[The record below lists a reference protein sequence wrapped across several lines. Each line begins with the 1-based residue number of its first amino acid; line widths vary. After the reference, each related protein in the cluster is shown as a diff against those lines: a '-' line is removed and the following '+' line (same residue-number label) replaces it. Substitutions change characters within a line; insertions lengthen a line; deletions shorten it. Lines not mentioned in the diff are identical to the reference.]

1 MIIAIDGPAASG
13 KSTTAKLVAERLG
26 FTYLD
31 TGAMYRAVTLGLTRA
46 NQELDDQE
54 SLKKTLDELNLE
66 LKIKAGELKINLNGE
81 DVTELIRTSSVT
93 EKVSSVSA
101 VPLVRKALVPIQRK
115 LASKADYVVE
125 GRDIGTVVF
134 PDAAFKFFIFADY
147 ETRAARRRKDLEEI
161 GENKKLEEIIEDLK
175 ERDQKDSS
183 RDHSP
188 LKKAQDAMEVNT
200 TSLTIEEQVE
210 LIVKEVN
217 KSINQQGK
225 PDKMEL
231 TKQPEPVVEQ
241 TSVEISAAASADT
254 LNEEAPAISTTEVT
268 TDTVVEELNYL
279 DPQLFKDVRRVT
291 PAELNDFE
299 EKDEM
304 REEEKEKYISTFS
317 DIHQHTIITGRV
329 IGLNEKEILIDIG
342 FKSEGVI
349 NRDEFEAD
357 KLPAIGD
364 KLDIYLEYIE
374 DESGRTVLSK
384 EKADFLRRWQ
394 DLKEVFEN
402 ETTITGRI
410 IRRIKGGM
418 IVELGVVQAFLPGS
432 QIDVRPIKDFDQFI
446 DQDMEL
452 RIVKFNEFRK
462 NIVVSHKA
470 ILMES
475 LEEQR
480 ESLFNDL
487 EVGKIV
493 EGTVKNITD
502 FGVFIDLGGVDG
514 LLHITDL
521 SWGRVN
527 HPSEVVSLDDTLMVK
542 IIDFDQDKK
551 RISLGLKQLTP
562 HPWEEVNT
570 KYPEGTQIK
579 GRVVSL
585 TNYGA
590 FVELEP
596 GVEGLIHI
604 SEMSWTRH
612 VKNPSEI
619 YTMGEEVEA
628 VVLSLN
634 SEERKISL
642 GAKQLQAD
650 PWDEIEEKYTVGSTV
665 KGKVINLTQF
675 GAFVEIEEGIDG
687 LIHVSDLSW
696 TKIVRHP
703 REVIEKGAEVQ
714 VRILDVSRES
724 RRIALGLKQE
734 MDDPWPAIISHF
746 ETGSE
751 VEGEI
756 IRVLDKGVIIQLEMD
771 VEGIVPFG
779 KQAKRLRKAMSAK
792 LKPGEKITGVVME
805 VKADEKKVILYS
817 EEFSGS
823 GPGVKDDVQEYLKNQ
838 NAPAVEKIE
847 IPSDS

>member
-13 KSTTAKLVAERLG
+13 KSTTAKLVAESLG

-46 NQELDDQE
+46 DQDLNNSE
-54 SLKKTLDELNLE
+54 SLKTALDTLNMEMEIFKGHIKITLD
-66 LKIKAGELKINLNGE
+66 GE
-81 DVTELIRTSSVT
+81 DVSQLIRTSSIT

-101 VPLVRKALVPIQRK
+101 IPMVRKALVPIQRK
-115 LASKADYVVE
+115 LASESDSVVE

-134 PDAAFKFFIFADY
+134 PDADYKFFIFADY
-147 ETRAARRRKDLEEI
+147 KTRALRRQKDLEKL
-161 GENKKLEEIIEDLK
+161 GENKKLEELIEDLK
-175 ERDQKDSS
+175 ARDKKDSS

-188 LKKAQDAMEVNT
+188 LKKAEDAIEVNT

-210 LIVKEVN
+210 MIVKEIT
-217 KSINQQGK
+217 KSNNQQGK
-225 PDKMEL
+225 PDKMEE
-231 TKQPEPVVEQ
+231 TKTQEPVAEQ
-241 TSVEISAAASADT
+241 TSVETSTAASAEP
-254 LNEEAPAISTTEVT
+254 LKAEAPAISTT
-268 TDTVVEELNYL
+268 DTAAEMAVEELDYL
-279 DPQLFKDVRRVT
+279 NPQLFMDVTSVT
-291 PAELNDFE
+291 MAELDDSE
-299 EKDEM
+299 EITEIP
-304 REEEKEKYISTFS
+304 EEEKEKYISTFS

-342 FKSEGVI
+342 FKSEGII
-349 NRDEFEAD
+349 NRNEFEKD

-402 ETTITGRI
+402 ETTITGKI

-446 DQDMEL
+446 DQDMEF

-470 ILMES
+470 ILMDS

-480 ESLFNDL
+480 ESLFTDL

-527 HPSEVVSLDDTLMVK
+527 HPSEVVNLDDTLMVK
-542 IIDFDQDKK
+542 IIDFDQEKK
-551 RISLGLKQLTP
+551 RISLGLKQLTS
-562 HPWEEVNT
+562 HPWEEVNN
-570 KYPEGTQIK
+570 KFAEGTKIK

-612 VKNPSEI
+612 VKNPSEL
-619 YTMGEEVEA
+619 YSLGDDVDA
-628 VVLSLN
+628 VVLSVN

-696 TKIVRHP
+696 TKVVRHP
-703 REVIEKGAEVQ
+703 KEVIEKGAAVE
-714 VRILDVSRES
+714 VRILDVSRDS

-734 MDDPWPAIISHF
+734 KDDPWPAIISHF
-746 ETGSE
+746 ESGLE

-756 IRVLDKGVIIQLEMD
+756 IRVLDKGVIIQLDMD

-779 KQAKRLRKAMSAK
+779 KQAKRQRKVLSTK
-792 LKPGEKITGVVME
+792 LKPGEKIKGVVME
-805 VKADEKKVILYS
+805 VKADEKKVVLFS

-823 GPGVKDDVQEYLKNQ
+823 GPSAKDDVQEYLKNQ
-838 NAPAVEKIE
+838 NAPAAEKIE
-847 IPSDS
+847 IPSES